1 MSTQIQALY
10 LIGLSVAAFWAIP
23 QLPMIIKNYKLST
36 PSPTNKLGIFSI
48 IINTLIVLGPL
59 LHPQLIQIKD
69 LYTFILINYLIAFLF
84 PFIIPSY
91 SLEFLRYGKMRSMHH
106 TNRLTV
112 KFKPEYKFYYKLWH
126 GRYLIILIVLII
138 FIATKFLT

>member
-69 LYTFILINYLIAFLF
+69 LYTFI
-84 PFIIPSY
+84 IPSY

-138 FIATKFLT
+138 FIA